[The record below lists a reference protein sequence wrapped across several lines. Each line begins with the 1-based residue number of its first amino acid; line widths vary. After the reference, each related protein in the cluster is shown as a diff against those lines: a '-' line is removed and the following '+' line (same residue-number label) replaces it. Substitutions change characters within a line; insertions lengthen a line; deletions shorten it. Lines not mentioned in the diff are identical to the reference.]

1 MDKLISDSASQL
13 YTIIYLHTRI

>member
-13 YTIIYLHTRI
+13 HTIIYLHTRI